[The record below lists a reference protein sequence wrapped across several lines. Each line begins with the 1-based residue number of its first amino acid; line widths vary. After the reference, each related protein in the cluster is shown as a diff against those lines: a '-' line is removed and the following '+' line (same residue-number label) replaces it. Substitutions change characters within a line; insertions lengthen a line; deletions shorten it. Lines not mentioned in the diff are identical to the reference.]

1 LVVGQFVSRHR
12 ISGVRGEG
20 LKTMPPILPIFPNR
34 ATGVA
39 RTPRLSDIRTTD
51 DGNFGDGHSALIVG
65 QKVEM
70 ARGKQGSLA

>member
-39 RTPRLSDIRTTD
+39 RTRKVLAPCRTDAALSNTRMI
-51 DGNFGDGHSALIVG
+51 FV
-65 QKVEM
+65 
-70 ARGKQGSLA
+70 SL